1 MDENGP
7 FPILLLALL
16 PLPVAGGAVELLVKA
31 TSNSILALLGAG
43 LVLILGIVL
52 TARRVFRHFHERR
65 NYLLGYLGER
75 EVGESLEPLLS
86 EGYAIFH
93 DMPCE
98 GARKDFNIDHV
109 VVGPTG
115 LFAIETKTRRK
126 GRAREGYR
134 EHEVIYDGKRLV
146 WPWAEEDFALVQAQ
160 NAAEWLTQWVHKM
173 TGKSIVAKPVL
184 ALPGWYVTTKALG
197 PVSVQNAKNLPSCI
211 RGKGKPVLS
220 ADDIKLIRL
229 QLDNRCRDVED

>member
-1 MDENGP
+1 MDEDVY
-7 FPILLLALL
+7 L
-16 PLPVAGGAVELLVKA
+16 PLVSITLAPVVLAGVAI
-31 TSNSILALLGAG
+31 SILAKLKMPLVWVLVAAG
-43 LVLILGIVL
+43 LILLFGIAVN
-52 TARRVFRHFHERR
+52 AGWISRHFRERR

-75 EVGESLEPLLS
+75 EVAENLEPLLA

-98 GARKDFNIDHV
+98 GAKKDFNIDHV

-126 GRAREGYR
+126 GRAREGYK
-134 EHEVIYDGKRLV
+134 EYEVVYDGRRLI

-184 ALPGWYVTTKALG
+184 ALPGWFVTTKALG